1 MPGCHDAWMRTTL
14 TLDDDVARLIAD
26 AVHRDRRTMK
36 EVVNTA
42 LRRGLLPDAERAE
55 GEFGVPVHSS
65 PVRGGL
71 DSARLNQLAD
81 EIGSIRTHSAGRDLI
96 DSGDW
101 EW

>member
-1 MPGCHDAWMRTTL
+1 MRTTL

-42 LRRGLLPDAERAE
+42 LRRGLLPDAERAK
-55 GEFGVPVHSS
+55 GEAEVPVHSS
-65 PVRGGL
+65 PVCGGL

-81 EIGSIRTHSAGRDLI
+81 EVDDDASIAAMS
-96 DSGDW
+96 
-101 EW
+101 

>member
-1 MPGCHDAWMRTTL
+1 MRTTL

-42 LRRGLLPDAERAE
+42 LRRGLLLDAERAE
-55 GEFGVPVHSS
+55 GEFEVPVHSS
-65 PVRGGL
+65 AVCGGL

-81 EIGSIRTHSAGRDLI
+81 EVDDDASIAAMS
-96 DSGDW
+96 
-101 EW
+101 